1 MVVEYFMNSQLSIKK
16 IAYNLIVLFI
26 SIIVAIILGE
36 IIIRIFIPQQESMRW
51 FKSDAKY
58 GYTLKRN
65 FHQKYHY
72 LGSDFV
78 MEVQTNSLGHRY
90 KEYDSLTFNDP
101 NIKKILLIGDSFTFG
116 YGINLEDQ
124 FGFNLEKLLN
134 KSNDNFMIINAGVG
148 GWGTLQATC
157 YANDNFSFF
166 KPDIIIYTFC
176 GNDPEDDILF
186 ENKLADNEKGVL
198 YFPGKVFLR
207 DHSHLYRFIFSRLK
221 IYFHQI
227 KLKRKSSVQPNR
239 NILLDTQSASIITEK
254 EWNKTL
260 NYLKDF
266 HKDFIEFNPHGLLL
280 IQASAPWN
288 TDIRDHLKSISND
301 SNLIYV
307 DLYEE
312 TISIPEIQ
320 RRLPHDGHWSE
331 RIHFISAINLHNI
344 ISNRNLLLNQEKIEY

>member
-1 MVVEYFMNSQLSIKK
+1 MTVRYFMKRQLSIRKT
-16 IAYNLIVLFI
+16 AYNLIVLII
-26 SIIVAIILGE
+26 SIVVSIMLGE

-58 GYTLKRN
+58 GYILKKN
-65 FHQKYHY
+65 FHQNYHY

-78 MEVQTNSLGHRY
+78 MEVQTNSWGHRY
-90 KEYDSLTFNDP
+90 EEYDSLAFNEP

-116 YGINLEDQ
+116 YGINIEDQ
-124 FGFNLEKLLN
+124 FGSILEDLLN
-134 KSNDNFMIINAGVG
+134 KSNDHFMIINAGVG
-148 GWGTLQATC
+148 GWGTLQATR
-157 YANDNFSFF
+157 YSHDNFSFF
-166 KPDIIIYTFC
+166 KPDIIVYTFC
-176 GNDPEDDILF
+176 GNDPDDDILF
-186 ENKLADNEKGVL
+186 ENKLADNEKGVF

-221 IYFHQI
+221 IYLHRVR
-227 KLKRKSSVQPNR
+227 LKRKSSDQPNR
-239 NILLDTQSASIITEK
+239 NISLDTQSASIITEK
-254 EWNKTL
+254 EWNRTL

-280 IQASAPWN
+280 IQASAPWS
-288 TDIRDHLKSISND
+288 TDIRDHLNSISND

-312 TISIPEIQ
+312 TISIPSIQ

-331 RIHFISAINLHNI
+331 KIHRISAINLHKI
-344 ISNRNLLLNQEKIEY
+344 ISNRNLLLNQDKIEY